1 MGSHGGDS
9 NEEVLRWAGCGE
21 VTEVQ
26 YPSGQ
31 QQWGA
36 ATARS
41 RTGGLPISERETSIR
56 KRDFLMGAAAFSGGT
71 DTWAKGGSLGS
82 PSSRITFITVCLL
95 LPGLP

>member
-1 MGSHGGDS
+1 M
-9 NEEVLRWAGCGE
+9 
-21 VTEVQ
+21 Q

-31 QQWGA
+31 QEWGA
-36 ATARS
+36 ATVPG
-41 RTGGLPISERETSIR
+41 RTGGLPVSERETSIR

-82 PSSRITFITVCLL
+82 PSSCITFISVSLL